1 MAEPHDIEFVIDT
14 FTRETMPMARLADY
28 LSDLAAMLGYK
39 GSVHLIGIEEGSV
52 KPKIRIDATDI
63 PKVQERIDAVRASDA
78 PQDAMRAYRA
88 IDDRLARD
96 NARASLVNLALQS
109 NLIEFPGRDR
119 LKEIQPFSQEGTLDG
134 IIVTLGGRDNPPTIH
149 LEDEGRTYVCHANRE
164 LVKRMARHIYGS
176 PVRVSGVGRWE
187 RNQIGEWTLTRFAVH
202 NFEALRDTGVA
213 AVVGEIRSEALSE
226 WGQSDAP
233 LDDLAKIRDGE

>member
-1 MAEPHDIEFVIDT
+1 MAESQDIEFVIDT

-28 LSDLAAMLGYK
+28 LSDLAAMLGHR

-52 KPKIRIDATDI
+52 KPKIRIDATDV
-63 PKVQERIDAVRASDA
+63 PKVQERIDAVRASYA

-96 NARASLVNLALQS
+96 NARASLVNPAMRS

-134 IIVTLGGRDNPPTIH
+134 IIVTMGGRDNPPTIH

-164 LVKRMARHIYGS
+164 MVKRMARHIYGS
-176 PVRVSGVGRWE
+176 PVRVSGIGRWE
-187 RNQIGEWTLTRFAVH
+187 RNQIGEWSLTRFVVRDFAV
-202 NFEALRDTGVA
+202 LRDA
-213 AVVGEIRSEALSE
+213 PLAQVVGAVRSEALSK
-226 WGQSDAP
+226 WGQSHTP
-233 LDDLAKIRDGE
+233 LADLANIRHGE

>member
-28 LSDLAAMLGYK
+28 LSDLATMLGHR

-52 KPKIRIDATDI
+52 KPKIRIDATDV

-78 PQDAMRAYRA
+78 PQDAMRAYRS

-96 NARASLVNLALQS
+96 NARASLINPAMRS

-134 IIVTLGGRDNPPTIH
+134 VIVTMGGRDNPPTIH
-149 LEDEGRTYVCHANRE
+149 LVDEGRTYVCHANRE
-164 LVKRMARHIYGS
+164 LVRRMARHIYGS
-176 PVRVSGVGRWE
+176 PVRVSGLGRWE
-187 RNQIGEWTLTRFAVH
+187 RNQIGEWTLTRFKIRDFVT
-202 NFEALRDTGVA
+202 LRDTPLAEVL
-213 AVVGEIRSEALSE
+213 ETIRSESFSQ

-233 LDDLAKIRDGE
+233 LDDLAKIRHGG